1 MGLQVDVDAQPDTS
15 SAEPDLPVDKASET
29 LNPVEDRLNVQLN
42 SWSPGFGF
50 CSFCATANYP
60 NLQRSAI
67 HFCARR
73 SSIEHCSDTPRRSS
87 PLVQSDE
94 AALPDGGRA
103 AAGRSAAEPRSRPAA
118 CDWGPIGGCRR
129 PYRDP
134 RTIPFLPTNSA
145 TEPNDP
151 DLKYA
156 FELDGTGD
164 PWLISTRITGGVSIA
179 GEGAAGWDGSA
190 TFVAKIDT
198 VTLTLTQ
205 YDNDGNVMD
214 TEQWSVTGL
223 RSEPVTISKSSGA
236 QNAIFDLG
244 IYSHA
249 FKGDKNEM
257 ELPGTFSLAWEAT
270 ALNWEQISAGVA
282 KSVELS
288 NGFLDVEGTVI
299 PEAQEF
305 ALIAGLGLAAFAG
318 WRRMRT

>member
-1 MGLQVDVDAQPDTS
+1 MKVNLPAVSLCACLGIACSAYGQFVAANFDTS
-15 SAEPDLPVDKASET
+15 SGSPWDDGTSYPSVLTKIRTSES
-29 LNPVEDRLNVQLN
+29 V
-42 SWSPGFGF
+42 
-50 CSFCATANYP
+50 
-60 NLQRSAI
+60 
-67 HFCARR
+67 
-73 SSIEHCSDTPRRSS
+73 
-87 PLVQSDE
+87 
-94 AALPDGGRA
+94 
-103 AAGRSAAEPRSRPAA
+103 
-118 CDWGPIGGCRR
+118 
-129 PYRDP
+129 
-134 RTIPFLPTNSA
+134 
-145 TEPNDP
+145 NDP